1 MIFLSAGWLW
11 LFALLALLV
20 AAYVA
25 LQFARRRYTV
35 RFTNLALLSLVAP
48 SRPGW
53 RRHLPPALFLLMM
66 ALLVLA
72 AARPADAVRVP
83 RDRATIIVA
92 VDVSLSMEA
101 QDVAPNRLIA
111 ARHAAEQFVRDLP
124 ERFNVGLV
132 SFARS
137 AAVVVSPTTDHAAVI
152 TAIQNLTTR
161 PGTAT
166 NRACAPSQ
174 ALADGAITSGRC
186 RKLGRS
192 AQVSE
197 ARRPGGNSTTRAS
210 GRSWW

>member
-124 ERFNVGLV
+124 ERFNV
-132 SFARS
+132 
-137 AAVVVSPTTDHAAVI
+137 
-152 TAIQNLTTR
+152 
-161 PGTAT
+161 
-166 NRACAPSQ
+166 
-174 ALADGAITSGRC
+174 
-186 RKLGRS
+186 
-192 AQVSE
+192 
-197 ARRPGGNSTTRAS
+197 
-210 GRSWW
+210 